1 MVDSIR
7 YEQNAEIYKVLAN
20 PKRLGILNTLG
31 KGELSVEELADRLKI
46 RKTNISQH
54 LARLRHARLVR
65 IRREGL
71 RVYYRVTDTRMLQLR
86 EIIEGFAKRYL

>member
-1 MVDSIR
+1 MTQAAKH
-7 YEQNAEIYKVLAN
+7 EQNAEIYKVLAN
-20 PKRLGILNTLG
+20 PKRLGILNVLG

-54 LARLRHARLVR
+54 LARLRHSRLVR

-71 RVYYRVTDTRMLQLR
+71 RVYYRVTDPKILESTTIL
-86 EIIEGFAKRYL
+86 ENFAKKYL